1 MDHIGETYQVIY
13 GTMQVK
19 RGDLWYHLAKHFNGV
34 HGCDVVPIDSESK
47 KGSSE
52 SRLFVIE
59 RSERAKGE
67 LRAKVLSFDPPI
79 IDLYISFA
87 KHMSPLKL

>member
-1 MDHIGETYQVIY
+1 
-13 GTMQVK
+13 MQGK
-19 RGDLWYHLAKHFNGV
+19 RGERWYHLTKHFNGM
-34 HGCDVVPIDSESK
+34 HGCDVVPIDGGSK
-47 KGSSE
+47 KGSSK

-67 LRAKVLSFDPPI
+67 LGAKVLSFGPPI

-87 KHMSPLKL
+87 KHMSPLQL